1 MWAWTAPT
9 ANGSCC
15 RTSGDSTPGDNAESY
30 ARDVIDSILQGLTPD
45 ELGVTLD
52 D

>member
-1 MWAWTAPT
+1 LEP
-9 ANGSCC
+9 GSH
-15 RTSGDSTPGDNAESY
+15 AEAY
-30 ARDVIDSILQGLTPD
+30 ARDVIDSMLQGLTPD